1 MLKQLLKEYE
11 YYLKITKGLSKN
23 TIASYNTDL
32 NEYTFFLEKNYFLK
46 DPNLI
51 TKEHIRNFIVRL
63 KRKNNTS
70 SSISRKMSAIRSFH
84 KYLLVERMVDE
95 NIALGISLP
104 KKSKKL
110 PVVLSVD
117 EIDALIT
124 ATLGNEPLELRNRA
138 IIELLYGSGLRITE
152 LLELKLSDLHINI
165 GFINVIGKGNK
176 ERIVPLGEEA
186 QHALKRYLESA
197 RPLLKKIP
205 GELLFVN
212 KNGGKLSRVGF
223 YKTLKNITIKAGITK
238 DISPHSLRHSFA
250 SHLLEGGVDLRVVQE
265 LLGHEDISTTQI
277 YTHINK
283 TQLKNVYEKYHP
295 RSQKEEE

>member
-1 MLKQLLKEYE
+1 
-11 YYLKITKGLSKN
+11 
-23 TIASYNTDL
+23 
-32 NEYTFFLEKNYFLK
+32 
-46 DPNLI
+46 
-51 TKEHIRNFIVRL
+51 
-63 KRKNNTS
+63 
-70 SSISRKMSAIRSFH
+70 
-84 KYLLVERMVDE
+84 MVDE

-110 PVVLSVD
+110 PIILSVE

-152 LLELKLSDLHINI
+152 VLELKLSDLHVNI

-176 ERIVPLGEEA
+176 ERIVPLGEES

-197 RPLLKKIP
+197 RPVLKKIP
-205 GELLFVN
+205 GDLLFVN

-283 TQLKNVYEKYHP
+283 KQLKSVYEKFHP